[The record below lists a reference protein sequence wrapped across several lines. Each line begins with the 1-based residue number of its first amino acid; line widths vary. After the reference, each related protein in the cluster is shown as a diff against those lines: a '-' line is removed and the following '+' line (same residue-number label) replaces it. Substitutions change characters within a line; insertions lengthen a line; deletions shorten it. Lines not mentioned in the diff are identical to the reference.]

1 MPIDPVCKKHV
12 DIAQAAA
19 SYDYHSWTVYFDS
32 LECLRKF
39 EEDPDAYMEH
49 MDEDEETAA

>member
-32 LECLRKF
+32 LDCLRKF
-39 EEDPDAYMEH
+39 EEDPDAYIYG
-49 MDEDEETAA
+49 MDDDQLTAA

>member
-12 DIAQAAA
+12 DVTNAAA

-32 LECLRKF
+32 VECLKQF
-39 EEDPDAYMEH
+39 EKDPDRYMH
-49 MDEDEETAA
+49 RLDDEELTAA

>member
-49 MDEDEETAA
+49 MDKDEETAA

>member
-19 SYDYHSWTVYFDS
+19 SYDYHVWTVYFDS
-32 LECLRKF
+32 LECLEKF
-39 EEDPDAYMEH
+39 EKDPDAYMH
-49 MDEDEETAA
+49 RLDDDEMIAA